1 MRKRL
6 AVVLT
11 TVLFI
16 TTLGLAAGQQTA
28 AANNDCQQPMVYLN
42 DEVATAQ
49 VEIMTKHRRVEC
61 APAQAYPGPFTQH
74 PPHPVGPYGW
84 GHIGPVA
91 GSAPVVDADA
101 TALAHTGSES
111 SVLGFLGAG
120 LVGFGAV
127 ALGVRR
133 RIR

>member
-6 AVVLT
+6 AVVLA

-28 AANNDCQQPMVYLN
+28 AADNDCPQPMLYLN
-42 DEVATAQ
+42 GAVATAQ
-49 VEIMTKHRRVEC
+49 VEVFRVEC